1 MKAQQN
7 NKKYK
12 LASRGY
18 FIPGYILTS
27 RYYQINYISR

>member
-18 FIPGYILTS
+18 FIPGYQELLS
-27 RYYQINYISR
+27 VLVDSNF